1 MLRKVKF
8 QSKMIFFQIV
18 MVLLVSAALMGIFY
32 RYVVDAITERA
43 NDDFEVIA
51 GSVADRL
58 DNHFY
63 NMDKTA
69 LQIAANPNIVSV
81 FQKVDRREDQN
92 FFIRE
97 PLVASEVVKLLNSY
111 NFKKDGYARI
121 CLYNDYRDFVCTA
134 TTVTTASGT
143 EAYFS
148 GGGYAKIRDFF
159 KQDDSFVY
167 FVPPQNDVLNDTG
180 LSEKSY
186 FSVVRQI
193 KDYSSNS
200 LKCGYVEVQEFTDRL
215 DDMFHGIGKD
225 INSVIIT
232 DQGEM
237 VYRSL
242 GSESSGADSQM
253 EAMIR
258 LASKG
263 QLADGDKS
271 IPGRYVCSRKLR
283 NAPFTILFEKPK
295 NVLMEPL
302 DQFNRLMFLGMLL
315 ILVTAI
321 VTEILIVRKL
331 SKPLIELNHSIKN
344 ISLEHFRMDIAGYE
358 SSDELVQIKN
368 AFNAVLSRMKESVE
382 QQYAAE
388 TNELKSHLFALQSQM
403 NPHFLYN
410 ILAIISMESQ
420 ADGNRKVENICSRLC
435 KMLRFT
441 SSMEDGFC
449 TMEREVEN
457 AVNYMEL
464 MKERYEDLFEYE
476 VQMDPALS
484 SVRIPKLM
492 IQPICENCFQH
503 SFKNTDPVWRIRLA
517 VYGESGKWF
526 IRVQDNG
533 TGFAEE
539 YLAEFGRMKQKLS
552 FQNVREN
559 LEKISIG
566 ELCIPNIYMRLMIC
580 YDRNFVCRLY
590 NDEEGAVVLLGGEW
604 ND

>member
-1 MLRKVKF
+1 
-8 QSKMIFFQIV
+8 MIFFHIV
-18 MVLLVSAALMGIFY
+18 IVLFVSAALMGIFY
-32 RYVVDAITERA
+32 QYVVNAITERT

-58 DNHFY
+58 DNHLY

-81 FQKVDRREDQN
+81 FQKVDHNADQN

-121 CLYNDYRDFVCTA
+121 CLYNDDRDFICTA
-134 TTVTTASGT
+134 TTVTTATGT

-148 GGGYAKIRDFF
+148 SQGYAKIRDFF
-159 KQDDSFVY
+159 QQEDSFVY
-167 FVPPQNDVLNDTG
+167 FVPPQKDLLNDTG

-200 LKCGYVEVQEFTDRL
+200 LKCGYVEVQEFADRL
-215 DDMFHGIGKD
+215 DEMFHGIGKD
-225 INSVIIT
+225 INSVILT
-232 DQGEM
+232 EQGEA

-242 GSESSGADSQM
+242 GSESSRAESQM
-253 EAMIR
+253 EAMIQM
-258 LASKG
+258 ASEG
-263 QLADGDKS
+263 RLADGDTS
-271 IPGRYVCSRKLR
+271 LPGRYVCSRKLR

-295 NVLMEPL
+295 NVLMEPFY
-302 DQFNRLMFLGMLL
+302 QFNRLMFLGMLL
-315 ILVTAI
+315 ILVTAF

-331 SKPLIELNHSIKN
+331 SKPLIELDHSIKG
-344 ISLEHFRMDIAGYE
+344 ISLEHFQMDIAGYE
-358 SSDELVQIKN
+358 SSDELVRIKN

-382 QQYAAE
+382 LQYAAE

-420 ADGNRKVENICSRLC
+420 ADGNKKVENICSRLC

-449 TMEREVEN
+449 TMEREIEN

-476 VQMDPALS
+476 VYMDPALS

-492 IQPICENCFQH
+492 IQPICENCFKH
-503 SFKNTDPVWRIRLA
+503 SFKNTEPVWKIRLL
-517 VYGESGKWF
+517 VYGEDGKWL
-526 IRVQDNG
+526 IQVHDNG
-533 TGFAEE
+533 TGFADE
-539 YLAEFGRMKQKLS
+539 YLEEFGNMKQRLS
-552 FQNVREN
+552 FKNVRES
-559 LEKISIG
+559 LEQISIG
-566 ELCIPNIYMRLMIC
+566 GLCIPNIYMRLMIC
-580 YDRNFVCRLY
+580 YDRNFECQLY

>member
-1 MLRKVKF
+1 MLKKVKF
-8 QSKMIFFQIV
+8 QSKMIFFHIV
-18 MVLLVSAALMGIFY
+18 IVLFVSAALMGIFY
-32 RYVVDAITERA
+32 RYVVDAITERT

-51 GSVADRL
+51 TSVADRL
-58 DNHFY
+58 DNHLY

-81 FQKVDRREDQN
+81 FQKVDQEPDSN

-97 PLVASEVVKLLNSY
+97 PLIASEVIKLLNSY

-121 CLYNDYRDFVCTA
+121 CLYNDDQDFVCTA
-134 TTVTTASGT
+134 TTVTTATGT

-148 GGGYAKIRDFF
+148 GEEYAKIRDFF
-159 KQDDSFVY
+159 RQEDSFVC

-180 LSEKSY
+180 LSEKMY

-200 LKCGYVEVQEFTDRL
+200 LKCGYVEVQEFAERL
-215 DDMFHGIGKD
+215 DEMFYGIGKD
-225 INSVIIT
+225 INSVILT
-232 DQGEM
+232 DEGEA
-237 VYRSL
+237 VYRSF
-242 GSESSGADSQM
+242 GSESGRTESRL
-253 EAMIR
+253 EAMIQMASEGR
-258 LASKG
+258 LT
-263 QLADGDKS
+263 DGDKS
-271 IPGRYVCSRKLR
+271 VQGRYVCSRKLR
-283 NAPFTILFEKPK
+283 NAPFTILFEKPE

-302 DQFNRLMFLGMLL
+302 AQFNRLMILGMLL
-315 ILVTAI
+315 ILITAI

-331 SKPLIELNHSIKN
+331 SKPLTELNRSIKT

-420 ADGNRKVENICSRLC
+420 ADGNKKVENICSRLC

-449 TMEREVEN
+449 TMEREAEN

-476 VQMDPALS
+476 VHMDQALS
-484 SVRIPKLM
+484 AVRIPKLM
-492 IQPICENCFQH
+492 IQPVCENCFKH
-503 SFKNTDPVWRIRLA
+503 SFKNTEPVWKIRLL
-517 VYGESGKWF
+517 VYAEDGKWF
-526 IRVQDNG
+526 IKVHDNG

-539 YLAEFGRMKQKLS
+539 YLEEFGRMKENLTFK
-552 FQNVREN
+552 NVRES
-559 LEKISIG
+559 LEQISIG
-566 ELCIPNIYMRLMIC
+566 GLCIPNIYMRLMIC
-580 YDRNFVCRLY
+580 YDRNFECRLY
-590 NDEEGAVVLLGGEW
+590 NDEEGAVVLLGGELE
-604 ND
+604 